1 MSTGGVEPD
10 AAQAQPPGRG
20 VQLDVALVLK
30 RTGEAFVRD
39 FVGVVMGGIALV
51 VLPGVITREVAGGE
65 DWATLLT
72 ILRCVLAMLYVAL
85 VSWGVVS
92 RLRGRAL
99 APTEFVREGLA
110 RAQPG
115 VQVALLAGAAAVVLL
130 TLHLF
135 AAPGTTAGW
144 MLNSLLLTAALVA
157 VCALMPL
164 VPVAVV
170 ERLTPMAAFRRAAA
184 LTRHNRNRILGV
196 ALVLGLTLAPS
207 AALVV
212 GLAGPQAPWAIALF
226 EMLAWSLGA
235 TVPAAVYAG
244 LRGME

>member
-1 MSTGGVEPD
+1 MSKGEGLEPEV
-10 AAQAQPPGRG
+10 APERG
-20 VQLDVALVLK
+20 ARLDVALVLK

-51 VLPGVITREVAGGE
+51 VLPGVLTREIAAGE

-72 ILRCVLAMLYVAL
+72 ILRCVLGMVYVAL

-99 APTEFVREGLA
+99 APADFVREGLA

-115 VQVALLAGAAAVVLL
+115 LQVALLAGAAAVVLL
-130 TLHLF
+130 TIHLF
-135 AAPGTTAGW
+135 AKTGTTAGW
-144 MLNSLLLTAALVA
+144 ILNSLLLTAALVG

-184 LTRHNRNRILGV
+184 LTQHNRNRILGL
-196 ALVLGLTLAPS
+196 ALVLLVTLAPS
-207 AALVV
+207 AALV
-212 GLAGPQAPWAIALF
+212 AGFAWPKAPWAIALF

-244 LRGME
+244 LRGTE